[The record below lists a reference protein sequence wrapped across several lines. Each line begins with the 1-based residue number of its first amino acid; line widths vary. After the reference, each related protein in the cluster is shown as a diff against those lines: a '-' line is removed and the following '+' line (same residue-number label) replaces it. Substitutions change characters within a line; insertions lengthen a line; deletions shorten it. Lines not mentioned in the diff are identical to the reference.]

1 MSKASLKI
9 LYIGDVVGRG
19 GRLAVRELVP
29 KLRKELELDAV
40 FMNAENLAHGRG
52 ITKETV
58 ESVLDA
64 GIDWCSSGNHIWDN
78 EQGVE
83 YLKTKEAK
91 VIRPA
96 NFAVNDPGNGW
107 AEVTVGDYTIL
118 LVNVIGQ
125 VFMDQEV
132 ESPFTCMD
140 AILANRPLQNYSA
153 IIVDLHAEATS
164 EKQGLAFY
172 LDGRISA
179 LVGTHTHVPT
189 ADLRILPKGTGLVC
203 DLGYVGSSESVL
215 GFGTPGVLERFLN
228 NTGKSLTPVES
239 GPMDFKSVLIE
250 VDLETKTTKCIT
262 RIDRLIKV

>member
-1 MSKASLKI
+1 MSDTPLRI
-9 LYIGDVVGRG
+9 LYIGDVVGKG
-19 GRLAVRELVP
+19 GRLAVRALVP
-29 KLRKELELDAV
+29 QLRKELELDAV

-64 GIDWCSSGNHIWDN
+64 GVDWCSSGNHIWDN

-83 YLKTKEAK
+83 YLKTQQAK

-107 AEVTVGDYTIL
+107 AEVKVGEYTIL
-118 LVNVIGQ
+118 LVNLIGQ
-125 VFMDQEV
+125 VFMDQAAEN
-132 ESPFTCMD
+132 PFTCMD

-172 LDGRISA
+172 LDGRVSA
-179 LVGTHTHVPT
+179 VVGTHTHVPT
-189 ADLRILPKGTGLVC
+189 ADLRILPNGTSLVC
-203 DLGYVGSSESVL
+203 DLGYVGSTTSVL
-215 GFGTPGVLERFLN
+215 GFDTQSVLDRFLN
-228 NTGKSLTPVES
+228 NSGKSLSPVES
-239 GPMDFKSVLIE
+239 GLMDFKSVLIE
-250 VDLETKTTKCIT
+250 IDKRTGRTLSIS
-262 RIDRLIKV
+262 RIDRVVEV

>member
-1 MSKASLKI
+1 MSKTSLNI

-19 GRLAVRELVP
+19 GRLAVRALVP
-29 KLRKELELDAV
+29 KLRKELDLDAV
-40 FMNAENLAHGRG
+40 FINAENLAHGRG

-64 GIDWCSSGNHIWDN
+64 GVDWCSSGNHIWDN

-83 YLKTKEAK
+83 YLKTKQAK

-96 NFAVNDPGNGW
+96 NFAVNDPGDGW
-107 AEVTVGDYTIL
+107 AEVTVGNHTIL
-118 LVNVIGQ
+118 LINLIGQ
-125 VFMDQEV
+125 VFMEQDV
-132 ESPFTCMD
+132 ENPFTCMD

-189 ADLRILPKGTGLVC
+189 ADLRILPQGTSLVC
-203 DLGYVGSSESVL
+203 DLGYVGSAQSVL
-215 GFGTPGVLERFLN
+215 GFETSGVLERFLH
-228 NTGKSLTPVES
+228 NTGKSLSPVES
-239 GPMDFKSVLIE
+239 GIMDFKSVLIE
-250 VDLETKTTKCIT
+250 IDLETKLTKSMT
-262 RIDRLIKV
+262 RIDRLVEV